1 MYHTRGS
8 FNSKLFKLPL
18 CQRTPPQ
25 IAFKVENIHCLLS
38 HNSKVVESYISQK
51 KKNDKGTVIRSLQSV
66 QENMISIFAF
76 FCEWKDLWYKCLQNV
91 SCSFCI
97 QVIEEMEVQRSE
109 SLVGNSSLKS
119 KMMNSSSSVTGERW
133 ESEYNY
139 SSVVFHFHLFHKEMR
154 TGSWGNLTDGH
165 MFC

>member
-51 KKNDKGTVIRSLQSV
+51 EKNDKGTVIRSLQSV

-91 SCSFCI
+91 SCSFCCRKHNVCVVFGDPAKGKTKL
-97 QVIEEMEVQRSE
+97 QHEV
-109 SLVGNSSLKS
+109 KC
-119 KMMNSSSSVTGERW
+119 NSSSSAP
-133 ESEYNY
+133 
-139 SSVVFHFHLFHKEMR
+139 SSMA
-154 TGSWGNLTDGH
+154 GNQFSKVMPPLKMLSIQGILVE
-165 MFC
+165 FRRQIR